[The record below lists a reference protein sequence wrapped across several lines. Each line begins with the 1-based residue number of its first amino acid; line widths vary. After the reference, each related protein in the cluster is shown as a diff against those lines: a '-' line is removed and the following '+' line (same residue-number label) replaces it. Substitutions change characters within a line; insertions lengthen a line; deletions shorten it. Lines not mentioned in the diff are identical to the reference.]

1 MMKLSAPLAALA
13 LLALLPV
20 AVSADTLY
28 QAAPPPAGPGHPLR
42 LGPDHRAAQVG
53 DLVYIVFDFA
63 SSNAKTNNYDSSKS
77 FDLEQ
82 GSGLGNLAISLLRN
96 GASLTGASTTDT
108 KQAAGGAS
116 SFISTMMATV
126 TDVLPSGVLQVQGD
140 QGLLVNGA
148 KQTLH
153 ITGFLRPEDID
164 ATDTILSS
172 HVANVEATFNGN
184 DQKNKGLL
192 SRILS
197 WLF

>member
-13 LLALLPV
+13 LLALLPT
-20 AVSADTLY
+20 AVCADTLY
-28 QAAPPPAGPGHPLR
+28 QAAPPPAGPGHPMR

-53 DLVYIVFDFA
+53 DLVYIVFDF
-63 SSNAKTNNYDSSKS
+63 SSANAKTNNYGSSKN

-82 GSGLGNLAISLLRN
+82 GSGIGNLAISLLRN
-96 GASLTGASTTDT
+96 GAGLGGGSTTST
-108 KQAAGGAS
+108 KQTAGGTS
-116 SFISTMMATV
+116 SLVTTMMATV

-148 KQTLH
+148 KQSLH
-153 ITGFLRPEDID
+153 ITGYMRPEDID
-164 ATDTILSS
+164 TTDAILSS
-172 HVANVEATFNGN
+172 RVANVEATFNGN
-184 DQKNKGLL
+184 DQKSKGLL